1 MPRGLFALLLAGAF
15 LVYASANSLVP
26 VAAEARAELGLHGSS
41 AAIFLLPFAA
51 GFGVGSVLWLA
62 LARRRSP
69 RLLLPMSLAAA
80 ALASL
85 VLPFTSSPEVAV
97 VARTLVGV
105 ASAGYPSVAQA
116 VISRAAAPET
126 RGRLI
131 GVFVVAVVTGSFVGQ
146 AVAGALADWL
156 SVDAAI
162 LAVCVVAPL
171 VVAGALWLRL
181 PDERPAKAGPRPG
194 APGGRLMLA
203 LWPVLA
209 VAALSF
215 GAYWLLLSE
224 LPEVLRDERYA
235 LTAAEAGALPMLG
248 LAGALTASVTGRL
261 SDRIGQRAPMVGTL
275 AVGLVGLVPTLAVD
289 APLWLFAAG
298 YSAFLAAYWGYLPA
312 ASQEVTARS
321 GPEDRQAALM
331 AFYAAMWIGAAVAP
345 AAGVLLDGWNAAALV
360 ALAAWAL
367 AVAIAAAT
375 FTSTASGPSPR
386 PAVRPEG
393 L

>member
-1 MPRGLFALLLAGAF
+1 VPRSLFALLLAGAF
-15 LVYASANSLVP
+15 LIYASANALVP
-26 VAAEARAELGLHGSS
+26 VAAEARAQLGLEGSS

-62 LARRRSP
+62 AARRRSP
-69 RLLLPMSLAAA
+69 RLLLPLSLAAG

-85 VLPFTSSPEVAV
+85 ALPFTSSPEVAV
-97 VARTLVGV
+97 VARILVGI

-146 AVAGALADWL
+146 ALAGALADWL

-162 LAVCVVAPL
+162 VAVCVAAPL
-171 VVAGALWLRL
+171 AVAAALLWRL
-181 PDERPAKAGPRPG
+181 PDERPAKAGPGPDV
-194 APGGRLMLA
+194 PGGRLTLA

-209 VAALSF
+209 VAGLSF

-224 LPEVLRDERYA
+224 LPEVLRDERFS
-235 LTAAEAGALPMLG
+235 LTAAQAGALPMLG
-248 LAGALTASVTGRL
+248 LAGVLTASATGRL

-275 AVGLVGLVPTLAVD
+275 AVGLIALVPTLVID

-298 YSAFLAAYWGYLPA
+298 YSAFLAAYWGYLPV

-321 GPEDRQAALM
+321 RPEDRQAALM
-331 AFYAAMWIGAAVAP
+331 AFYAAMWLGAAVAP
-345 AAGVLLDGWNAAALV
+345 AAGIVLAGWNAAAVV
-360 ALAAWAL
+360 ALAAWAI
-367 AVAIAAAT
+367 AVAIAATT
-375 FTSTASGPSPR
+375 FHSRASTAS
-386 PAVRPEG
+386 
-393 L
+393 